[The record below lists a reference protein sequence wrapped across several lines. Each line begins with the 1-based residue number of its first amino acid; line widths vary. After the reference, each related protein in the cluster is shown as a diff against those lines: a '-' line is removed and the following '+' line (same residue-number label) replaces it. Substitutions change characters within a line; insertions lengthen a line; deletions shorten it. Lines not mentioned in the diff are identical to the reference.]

1 MQFGRAK
8 IRYTPSLDITPLID
22 VVFLLLVFLLLTMTF
37 SQDKSRVEEAIIE
50 IELAQSSTHADPTP
64 KASVQITIDENGR
77 IYHGESAVAQTDESL
92 KLYLS
97 ESYVAHPE
105 LSVNIR
111 ADKRARHGDIVR
123 ALDIVKGLGINHVQL
138 VIEFENAHSTP

>member
-37 SQDKSRVEEAIIE
+37 SQDKSLIE

-77 IYHGESAVAQTDESL
+77 MYHGESAVAQTDESL

>member
-1 MQFGRAK
+1 M
-8 IRYTPSLDITPLID
+8 
-22 VVFLLLVFLLLTMTF
+22 
-37 SQDKSRVEEAIIE
+37 
-50 IELAQSSTHADPTP
+50 
-64 KASVQITIDENGR
+64 
-77 IYHGESAVAQTDESL
+77 YHGESAVAQTDESL